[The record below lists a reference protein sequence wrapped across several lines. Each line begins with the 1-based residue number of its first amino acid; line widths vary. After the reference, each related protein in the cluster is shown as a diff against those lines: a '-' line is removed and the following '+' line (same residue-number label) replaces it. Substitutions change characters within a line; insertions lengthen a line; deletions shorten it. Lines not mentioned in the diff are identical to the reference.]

1 MKVKAFIKRNMR
13 KVSALCM
20 AAMVMSVMAVSAFAA
35 EGATS
40 ASGTSDTVISAFQT
54 GFQSMAG
61 DAMKMIAIIVPIA
74 VGVAGVIWLAR
85 KAMGWFKS
93 MGN

>member
-1 MKVKAFIKRNMR
+1 MKSWKKR
-13 KVSALCM
+13 VFALLLS
-20 AAMVMSVMAVSAFAA
+20 AMVMSMLCVSAFAA
-35 EGATS
+35 EGDTPVA
-40 ASGTSDTVISAFQT
+40 GTSDTVISAFQT

-85 KAMGWFKS
+85 KAMSWFKS

>member
-1 MKVKAFIKRNMR
+1 MKQIKKRLLVLSVFAM
-13 KVSALCM
+13 
-20 AAMVMSVMAVSAFAA
+20 MVMSMCVSAFAA
-35 EGATS
+35 EGDTPVA
-40 ASGTSDTVISAFQT
+40 GTSDTVISAFQT

-85 KAMGWFKS
+85 KAMSWFKS
-93 MGN
+93 MGS